1 MAVRILRVVRE
12 IEEGDQ
18 AMTTYE
24 LLERIR
30 ELVGFSG
37 SMSSFKIVERIE
49 EALNEYDKE
58 VARHERER
66 QMAGA

>member
-1 MAVRILRVVRE
+1 MRE
-12 IEEGDQ
+12 TKEGDQ
-18 AMTTYE
+18 AMTTEE

-37 SMSSFKIVERIE
+37 SMSSFTIVERIE

-66 QMAGA
+66 QMAGD

>member
-1 MAVRILRVVRE
+1 
-12 IEEGDQ
+12 
-18 AMTTYE
+18 MTTEE

-49 EALNEYDKE
+49 EALSEYDKKE
-58 VARHERER
+58 TSDEFNER
-66 QMAGA
+66 QMVGP